1 MKQLS
6 LVLSIVAILL
16 SGTLLY
22 LQLKDGKPAAQH
34 SKIAEPG
41 TQRGGSDFSIAYF
54 DIDSMQNN
62 YLYFKDALS
71 TLKEKE
77 EVMNEELRSM
87 ERKKQR
93 KIEEWRQKS
102 TSNISQAEAEAMN
115 REYKEM
121 EDQNAYR
128 RQELQQKMEMYRDEE
143 LMKVRKKIEE
153 YLKQYNKDKN
163 YSFVFSYVPTFMFY
177 KDTLYNI
184 TGDLINGLNDQYKK
198 APKQK

>member
-16 SGTLLY
+16 AGTLLY

-41 TQRGGSDFSIAYF
+41 MQKGTGDFSIAYF

-62 YLYFKDALS
+62 YLYFKDAL
-71 TLKEKE
+71 TKLKEKE

-102 TSNISQAEAEAMN
+102 TTNISQADAEAMN
-115 REYKEM
+115 HEYKEM
-121 EDQNAYR
+121 EDQNAYH
-128 RQELQQKMEMYRDEE
+128 RQELQQKLEMYRDEE

-153 YLKQYNKDKN
+153 YLKQYNKDRN
-163 YSFVFSYVPTFMFY
+163 YSFIFSYVPNFMFY

-184 TGDLINGLNDQYKK
+184 TDDLISGLNDQYKK
-198 APKQK
+198 TPKQK